1 MKNFTSVSAFA
12 LLASL
17 SVTAAQADAPLSG
30 SIKTRDGA
38 PMAGVTVSAKM
49 EGTPITTTVFTDQAG
64 RYFFPDMP
72 DGKYRVWAQAVTYE
86 AGRGEVELKA
96 AQSQN
101 FTLQPTKDFV
111 RHLSGDEML

>member
-17 SVTAAQADAPLSG
+17 SATAAQADAPLSG

-49 EGTPITTTVFTDQAG
+49 EGTPITTTDNSARHQSRPTSTE
-64 RYFFPDMP
+64 
-72 DGKYRVWAQAVTYE
+72 AVRRDC
-86 AGRGEVELKA
+86 GDKA
-96 AQSQN
+96 
-101 FTLQPTKDFV
+101 
-111 RHLSGDEML
+111 